1 MNRVVVITGALGGIG
16 IATAKLFHNSGW
28 YVVGIDLAESLDNLD
43 CLDYFIQG
51 DVSCDQTW
59 EDIFRSQLPSK
70 VKQVDALVNNA
81 AIQICKPL
89 VETTPD
95 EWDKVMAVNLRSV
108 YLGIRYLYPLMRD
121 IESAIINVSSVH
133 AIATSTQ
140 IAAYAAS
147 KGGMLALTRALA
159 LELAPNIRVNAVL
172 PGAVDTEMLRSGLMR
187 GHVTGESADELVT
200 ALGNKHVVGRVG
212 KPEEIAEAIYFL
224 ADEKR
229 SSFMTGQSLV
239 IDGAA
244 TARLS
249 TE

>member
-1 MNRVVVITGALGGIG
+1 MNRVVVITGVLGGIG
-16 IATAKLFHNSGW
+16 LATAELFHNSGW
-28 YVVGIDLAESLDNLD
+28 FVVGIDLAELLASLN
-43 CLDYFIQG
+43 CLDYFIQA
-51 DVSCDQTW
+51 DVSDNQAW
-59 EDIFRSQLPSK
+59 LKISSQLPPNIR
-70 VKQVDALVNNA
+70 QIDALINNA
-81 AIQICKPL
+81 AVQICKPL

-95 EWDKVMAVNLRSV
+95 EWDKVMAVNLKSV
-108 YLGIRYLYPLMRD
+108 YLGVRHLYPLMQ
-121 IESAIINVSSVH
+121 EGNNAIVNVSSVH

-187 GHVTGESADELVT
+187 GHVTGESAEELVT

-224 ADEKR
+224 ADEQR

>member
-1 MNRVVVITGALGGIG
+1 MSKVVVITGVLGGIG
-16 IATAKLFHNSGW
+16 MATAKLFHDSSW
-28 YVVGIDLAESLDNLD
+28 YVVGIDLAKSPAPLDGID
-43 CLDYFIQG
+43 CFIQA
-51 DVSCDQTW
+51 DVSDHVAW
-59 EDIFRSQLPSK
+59 EKVCSQLRSQ

-81 AIQICKPL
+81 AIQICKSL
-89 VETTPD
+89 VETNPD
-95 EWDKVMAVNLRSV
+95 EWDRVMAVNLRSV
-108 YLGIRYLYPLMRD
+108 YLGVRSLYSLMKET
-121 IESAIINVSSVH
+121 ESAIVNVSSVH
-133 AIATSTQ
+133 AVATSTQ

-159 LELAPNIRVNAVL
+159 LELAPKIRVNAVL

-187 GHVTGESADELVT
+187 GHVEGGTADELVA
-200 ALGNKHVVGRVG
+200 ALGKKHIVGRVG
-212 KPEEIAEAIYFL
+212 KPEEIAEAIFFL
-224 ADEKR
+224 SDRKR

>member
-1 MNRVVVITGALGGIG
+1 
-16 IATAKLFHNSGW
+16 
-28 YVVGIDLAESLDNLD
+28 
-43 CLDYFIQG
+43 
-51 DVSCDQTW
+51 
-59 EDIFRSQLPSK
+59 
-70 VKQVDALVNNA
+70 
-81 AIQICKPL
+81 
-89 VETTPD
+89 
-95 EWDKVMAVNLRSV
+95 MAVNLRSV
-108 YLGIRYLYPLMRD
+108 YLGVKYLYPLM
-121 IESAIINVSSVH
+121 EEPGGAIVNVSSVH

-159 LELAPNIRVNAVL
+159 LELAPKIRVNAVL
-172 PGAVDTEMLRSGLMR
+172 PGAIDTEMLHSGLMR
-187 GHVTGESADELVT
+187 GHVTGGSADELVK
-200 ALGNKHVVGRVG
+200 ALGEKHVVERVG

>member
-1 MNRVVVITGALGGIG
+1 MNTVIITGALGGIG
-16 IATAKLFHNSGW
+16 LATAQLFHNSGW
-28 YVVGIDLAESLDNLD
+28 YVVGIDLAQSPDWIECLD
-43 CLDYFIQG
+43 CFIQA
-51 DVSCDQTW
+51 DVASDTAWQ
-59 EDIFRSQLPSK
+59 DITAQLSNSIE
-70 VKQVDALVNNA
+70 QVDVLVNNA
-81 AIQICKPL
+81 AVQICKPL

-108 YLGIRYLYPLMRD
+108 YLGVRHLYPLMKE
-121 IESAIINVSSVH
+121 IKSAIVNVSSVH
-133 AIATSTQ
+133 AVATSTQ

-172 PGAVDTEMLRSGLMR
+172 PGAVDTQMLRAGLMR
-187 GHVTGESADELVT
+187 GHVAGGSAEELVT
-200 ALGNKHVVGRVG
+200 ALGNKHVTQRVG
-212 KPEEIAEAIYFL
+212 QPEEIAEAIYFL
-224 ADEKR
+224 ADNKR
-229 SSFMTGQSLV
+229 SSFMTGQSLI